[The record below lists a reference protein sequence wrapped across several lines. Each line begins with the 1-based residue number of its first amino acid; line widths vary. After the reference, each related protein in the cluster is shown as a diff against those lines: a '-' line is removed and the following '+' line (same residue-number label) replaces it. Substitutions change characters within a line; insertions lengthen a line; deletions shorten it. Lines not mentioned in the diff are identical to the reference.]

1 MTDTYLDLVNSGLTR
16 TAAKKLGLPRPAVL
30 RRHRPGDPLVPG
42 PVLVLHDAAS
52 EADANALATQLLGWD
67 LDVHRHGTTQDGFAA
82 VVVVLTEV
90 ATPSEL
96 GEPML
101 RVAGV
106 LRGLLP
112 GGRVVTV
119 SRSPSDGKPAPATA
133 AARQGIDGML
143 RSLAKE
149 LRGGSTGNGIVL
161 TEGAT
166 VSSPSALGTLRF
178 LLSARSAFV
187 DGQLVQVAPGGQV
200 PADWEHPLAGKV
212 ALVTGAARGIG
223 AEIARTLARDGA
235 TLVVVDV
242 PAAGDRLAA
251 VANDVRGT
259 ALQLDVTSPDATA
272 RILAH
277 VTARHGR
284 LDIVVHNAGILRDKL
299 LVNMVPE
306 KWDPVI
312 AVNVTAPLR
321 ITEEL
326 LASGH
331 LGSEPRV
338 VCLASTSG
346 IAGNRGQTNYGAS
359 KAGVIGMVRAYA
371 PELAEA
377 GGTITA
383 VAPGFI
389 ETDMT
394 ARIPFAMREM
404 ARRLSSLQQGG
415 QPIDVA
421 ETVALLASPQAGGLN
436 GQVVRVCG
444 QNPVGQ

>member
-1 MTDTYLDLVNSGLTR
+1 MTDTYLDLVNSGFTK
-16 TAAKKLGLPRPAVL
+16 TVAKKLGLPRPSPL
-30 RRHRPGDPLVPG
+30 RRYTPGEPLVSG
-42 PVLVLHDAAS
+42 PLLVLNDAAS
-52 EADANALATQLLGWD
+52 EADAGALASQLLEWD
-67 LDVHRHGTTQDGFAA
+67 VDVHRHGGADERFAA

-90 ATPSEL
+90 RAPAEL

-106 LRGLLP
+106 LRRLAP

-119 SRSPSDGKPAPATA
+119 SRSPEGDVTPAVA

-161 TEGAT
+161 TGEAGVGEPSVVGA
-166 VSSPSALGTLRF
+166 LRF

-187 DGQLVQVAPGGQV
+187 DGQLLHVGAGGEL
-200 PADWEHPLAGKV
+200 PADWDRPLDGQV
-212 ALVTGAARGIG
+212 AVVTGAARGIG
-223 AEIARTLARDGA
+223 AAIARTLARDGA

-242 PAAGDRLAA
+242 PAAGESLAA
-251 VANDVRGT
+251 VANELHGT
-259 ALQLDVTSPDATA
+259 ALQLDVTSDDAA
-272 RILAH
+272 DRILSH
-277 VTARHGR
+277 VGARHGR
-284 LDIVVHNAGILRDKL
+284 LDILVHNAGILRDKL
-299 LVNMVPE
+299 LVNMTPE
-306 KWDPVI
+306 RWDPVL

-321 ITEEL
+321 ITQQVL
-326 LASGH
+326 DSGR
-331 LGSEPRV
+331 LGAAPRI

-359 KAGVIGMVRAYA
+359 KAGVIGLVRSYA
-371 PELAEA
+371 PALEAA
-377 GGTITA
+377 GGTISA

-394 ARIPFAMREM
+394 ARIPFAMREL

-421 ETVALLASPQAGGLN
+421 ETVAFLASPQAGGLN

-444 QNPVGQ
+444 QNMVGA